1 MSRFAFKLLFFI
13 TLLLSS
19 AYCQS
24 TNVPL
29 DYWGYEILERWS
41 TKGIIRS
48 FDLFTRPMSRK
59 IFTNLL
65 EEIDS
70 KHQKDSDLLSV
81 AEQQL
86 LEQLLFDFNLGK
98 ERHLYTITEPHGTL
112 HVDLYG
118 ESSIGLKRGSAF
130 QSDSL
135 RSSWTLGGIVRGQ
148 LGNAI
153 GFYLDASNTMT
164 RGDDEIQ
171 DSDEQ
176 FDPSQGSPVVISGKN
191 VYNDRAIAYFVAEKP
206 WIHFQIGQ
214 DEFSW
219 GPNFHHGLTL
229 NVQTQPTG
237 MVGLSIPFSRFKFSY
252 LHAFLKSGFQSKY
265 LAAHRLD
272 LKLLKN
278 LFVAGTE
285 TVIYGNRDVELAYL
299 NPLMPFHIAEHHL
312 GDRDNNNLSF
322 DVVYYPARNF
332 KLWIEYFIDDM
343 TTTKSLTSYFGNKF
357 AFQTGLQWVNPA
369 GIPNSQIDLEWVHI
383 EPYVY
388 THWDSVNIYTHYNN
402 IIGSYLGPNSESVMI
417 SWDQWVGRDLKINV
431 FLRYIRKGEGNA
443 DTISRPLTGESKS
456 FLQGIVEKRS
466 SIGLVIREQ
475 IRRDVFIGLEY
486 FYSDIKNFNHTA
498 GRHSFSHNSRFTVQ
512 FNY

>member
-1 MSRFAFKLLFFI
+1 MSRFSVKIFFI
-13 TLLLSS
+13 TLLFSPAFS
-19 AYCQS
+19 QS
-24 TNVPL
+24 LNVPL

-41 TKGIIRS
+41 TQGIIRS
-48 FDLFTRPMSRK
+48 FDLFTRPVTRRTFAK
-59 IFTNLL
+59 LL
-65 EEIDS
+65 EEIDTEY
-70 KHQKDSDLLSV
+70 QKNPDLLSA

-86 LEQLLFDFNLGK
+86 LEQLLFDFNLEK
-98 ERHLYTITEPHGTL
+98 ERHLYSITEPHSTL
-112 HVDLYG
+112 HFDLYG
-118 ESSIGLKRGSAF
+118 ESNIGIKRGSAF

-135 RSSWTLGGIVRGQ
+135 RSRWTLGGILRGH
-148 LGNAI
+148 LGNTI
-153 GFYLDASNTMT
+153 GLYLDASNTMT

-176 FDPSQGSPVVISGKN
+176 FDPSQGAPVVISGKN
-191 VYNDRAIAYFVAEKP
+191 IYNDRAIAYFVAEKP
-206 WIHFQIGQ
+206 WIRFQIGQ

-219 GPNFHHGLTL
+219 GPNFHHGLAL
-229 NVQTQPTG
+229 NIQTQPTG
-237 MVGLSIPFSRFKFSY
+237 MIGLYIPFSKFKFSY

-265 LAAHRLD
+265 LAAHRVD
-272 LKLLKN
+272 LQLFKN
-278 LFVAGTE
+278 VYIAGTE
-285 TVIYGNRDVELAYL
+285 TVIYGNRNVELAYL

-312 GDRDNNNLSF
+312 GDQDNNNLSF
-322 DVVYYPARNF
+322 DIVYYPAKNF

-357 AFQTGLQWVNPA
+357 AFQTGLQWTDPV
-369 GIPNSQIDLEWVHI
+369 GIPNSQIDFEWIHI

-388 THWDSVNIYTHYNN
+388 THWDSVNIYTHYNQ
-402 IIGSYLGPNSESVMI
+402 IIGSQLGPNSESVMI
-417 SWDQWVGRDLKINV
+417 SWDQWLGRDLKINF
-431 FLRYIRKGEGNA
+431 FLRHIRKGEGQAN
-443 DTISRPLTGESKS
+443 TLSRPLTGESKS

-486 FYSDIKNFNHTA
+486 FYSDIKNFRHTP